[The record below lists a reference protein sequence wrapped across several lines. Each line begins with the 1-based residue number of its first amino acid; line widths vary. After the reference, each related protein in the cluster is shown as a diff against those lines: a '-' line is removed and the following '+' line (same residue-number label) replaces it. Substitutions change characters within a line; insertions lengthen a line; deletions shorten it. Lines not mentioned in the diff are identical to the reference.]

1 MKRISKELELI
12 IVIYFVFF
20 NYVRDL
26 VLSINNKKTIFMKIK
41 RCAIFHTS
49 RVMKEMICK
58 DYSRFIFY
66 GSLIKLYS
74 PQMVYNKFDAVAQ
87 PTIVDW
93 YS

>member
-1 MKRISKELELI
+1 MFFCIERESI
-12 IVIYFVFF
+12 IVIYFDFF
-20 NYVRDL
+20 NNFIDL
-26 VLSINNKKTIFMKIK
+26 VLSVNNKKSIFMRIK

-87 PTIVDW
+87 PTNVDW